1 MVRTLKKV
9 YCHSNF
15 QAYNIVLLN
24 IVIMWYIRFWELIHL
39 IAEMLY
45 PLTNISPFFAIPL
58 LLVTINLLSVSIT

>member
-45 PLTNISPFFAIPL
+45 PLTNISPFSPPWEPTFYSL
-58 LLVTINLLSVSIT
+58 LL